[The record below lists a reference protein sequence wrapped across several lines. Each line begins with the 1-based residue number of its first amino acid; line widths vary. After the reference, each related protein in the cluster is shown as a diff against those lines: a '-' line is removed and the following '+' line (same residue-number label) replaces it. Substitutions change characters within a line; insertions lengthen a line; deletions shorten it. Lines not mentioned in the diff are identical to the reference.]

1 MMKDGI
7 VVFPGEKIATTE
19 ELLSGHGTYKVKG
32 NVVSGILGNVHINRK
47 NMSAEVSPLT
57 KTPEA
62 LRNGDIVL
70 VEIKKTTKSMV
81 LVDILHVAGKHRSFF
96 REKVATI
103 HISNLSREYVSSTSE
118 NYRIGDI
125 ARAKVIQVHP
135 SIKLSTVG
143 PDLGVIKSFCV
154 NCRHTLEKKQKDLE
168 CPVCGRVDTRK
179 TAKDYGQ
186 GNMDQK

>member
-1 MMKDGI
+1 MIKDGI

-19 ELLSGHGTYKVKG
+19 ELLSGQGTHKMKG
-32 NVVSGILGNVHINRK
+32 TIVSGILGNVHINR
-47 NMSAEVSPLT
+47 NTMSAEVSPLT
-57 KTPEA
+57 KTPES

-81 LVDILHVAGKHRSFF
+81 LVDIIHVAGKHRALFN
-96 REKVATI
+96 EKIATI
-103 HISNLSREYVSSTSE
+103 HISNLSREYVSATNE
-118 NYRIGDI
+118 KYRIGDI

-143 PDLGVIKSFCV
+143 PDLGVIKAFCV
-154 NCRHTLEKKQKDLE
+154 NCRNVLDKKEKGFE
-168 CPVCGRVDTRK
+168 CPICGRTDTRK

-186 GNMDQK
+186 GNMDQR